1 MKYKRRILSSWRS
14 RRRAMVW
21 SLWWRRRKMK
31 MKELAI
37 LRRMKLLKWRENKKA
52 TMVTERGG
60 NDKIIL
66 TVKKLYFYIVQPN
79 ELRLL

>member
-1 MKYKRRILSSWRS
+1 MKYEILSSWR
-14 RRRAMVW
+14 RRAMAW
-21 SLWWRRRKMK
+21 SLLLRKRKREMKEIKMKK

-52 TMVTERGG
+52 TMVRERGG

-66 TVKKLYFYIVQPN
+66 TGKKLY
-79 ELRLL
+79 

>member
-1 MKYKRRILSSWRS
+1 MEMKEI
-14 RRRAMVW
+14 
-21 SLWWRRRKMK
+21 KMKK

-37 LRRMKLLKWRENKKA
+37 LRRMELLKWRENKKA

-66 TVKKLYFYIVQPN
+66 TGKELY
-79 ELRLL
+79 

>member
-1 MKYKRRILSSWRS
+1 MKYEILSSWR
-14 RRRAMVW
+14 RRAMAW
-21 SLWWRRRKMK
+21 SLLWRRRRMK

-66 TVKKLYFYIVQPN
+66 TGKELY
-79 ELRLL
+79 

>member
-1 MKYKRRILSSWRS
+1 MKYEILSSWR
-14 RRRAMVW
+14 RRAMAW
-21 SLWWRRRKMK
+21 SLLWRRMK
-31 MKELAI
+31 MKEFAI

-66 TVKKLYFYIVQPN
+66 TGKKLY
-79 ELRLL
+79 